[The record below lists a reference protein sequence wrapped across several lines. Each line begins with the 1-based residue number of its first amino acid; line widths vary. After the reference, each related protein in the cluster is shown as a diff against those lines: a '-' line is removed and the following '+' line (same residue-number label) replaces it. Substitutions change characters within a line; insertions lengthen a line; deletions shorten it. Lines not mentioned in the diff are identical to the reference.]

1 MDSISQFVLGAAVG
15 EAVLGKKIGN
25 RALWLGGLM
34 GTLPDLDVLLG
45 GSDPIRQVLLHRGI
59 THSIFGIAVA
69 TPIIAWLL
77 LKWQAWK
84 HNRQDFSRQTLKFEE
99 TNYKNWLT
107 FVFLALITHPL
118 LDCFT
123 TYGTQLFLPFSDY
136 RVGFNTIFVADPLY
150 TIPFLIC
157 VLAAGR
163 LLRDSKKRRF
173 INWLGIGISCA
184 YLLFTVFN
192 KFYIDDVF
200 KDSLE
205 KQEISYK
212 RFMTSPSP
220 LNQVLW
226 SANVEARKG
235 FYIGAY
241 SHLDKSKDV
250 EFSFLP
256 KDFSLRTKV
265 LDDSKMDVLRWFS
278 NDYYVLTQRDNHI
291 EYADL
296 RFGPFDV
303 WDVSRDS
310 YGFVFRL
317 VPKDGGIIV
326 EQDQGPP
333 EFEGGLG
340 KYWNDFWRR
349 VRGI

>member
-25 RALWLGGLM
+25 RALWIGGLC

-45 GSDPIRQVLLHRGI
+45 GNDPIRQVLMHRGI
-59 THSIFGIAVA
+59 THSIFGIMLA
-69 TPIIAWLL
+69 TPILAWLFF
-77 LKWQAWK
+77 KWQEWK
-84 HNRQDFSRQTLKFEE
+84 HKRQNFERDSLKFEQ
-99 TNYKNWLT
+99 TTYRNWMT

-157 VLAAGR
+157 VIATGR
-163 LLRDSKKRRF
+163 LWRDSKRRRF
-173 INWLGIGISCA
+173 INWLGIGLSCA
-184 YLLFTVFN
+184 YLLFTVVN
-192 KFYIDDVF
+192 KFYVDDIF
-200 KDSLE
+200 QTSLE
-205 KQEISYK
+205 KQNIEYK
-212 RFMTSPSP
+212 RFMSSPSP
-220 LNQVLW
+220 LNQILW
-226 SANVEARKG
+226 GANVEAKDG
-235 FYIGAY
+235 YFIGDY
-241 SHLDKSKDV
+241 SHFDSTKDV
-250 EFSFLP
+250 DFSYLA
-256 KDFSLRTKV
+256 KDFKLRNSV
-265 LDDSKMDVLRWFS
+265 LNTEKMDVLRWFS

-303 WDVSRDS
+303 WNVSRDS
-310 YGFVFRL
+310 YGFVFRIT
-317 VPKDGGIIV
+317 PKEEGIDV
-326 EQDQGPP
+326 DQDQGPP
-333 EFEGGLG
+333 EFEGGIG